1 MIAAMLLGAAVGA
14 VLFVLLLRL
23 MVPRPAAVV
32 ELALLDARHARD
44 AHTAADP
51 VPAGAPTGGRDD
63 LARRIGGWLAS
74 RSERLGVAYGAL
86 RQDLAITDGSFQ
98 VVLGRKLIL
107 AVAGLVIGVGLAA
120 AAGGLAGFSI
130 PAGSTMAAALAGAA
144 IGFFA
149 PDLRLRRLAQRR
161 RVEFRHALGAY
172 LDLTS
177 LEMAGSAAPAEA
189 LPAAARIGVSWP
201 FAIIRDTL
209 YRAARAGRSPWAALA
224 DLGTRIGVPELRD
237 LGGMIELVAHDGAR
251 VRSTLAARA
260 QTMRRREL
268 ADLQGNAGKAD
279 QSMRLAQILVA
290 FGFIIFIGYP
300 AFAAILNS

>member
-1 MIAAMLLGAAVGA
+1 MITAMLVGA
-14 VLFVLLLRL
+14 VMGASLFVLLLRL
-23 MVPRPAAVV
+23 AAPRTAPVV
-32 ELALLDARHARD
+32 ELALLDARHAVS
-44 AHTAADP
+44 ADVEP
-51 VPAGAPTGGRDD
+51 VAFDR
-63 LARRIGGWLAS
+63 LAGGWDSLAGRVGEWFAL
-74 RSERLGVAYGAL
+74 RSDRLGVGYAAL
-86 RQDLAITDGSFQ
+86 RQDLAITAGSLP

-107 AVAGLVIGVGLAA
+107 AVAGPVLGVGLTVVAS
-120 AAGGLAGFSI
+120 GWAGFHI
-130 PAGSTMAAALAGAA
+130 PAGSMVAAAIACAA
-144 IGFFA
+144 IGFFI
-149 PDLRLRRLAQRR
+149 PDLRIRREAHGR

-189 LPAAARIGVSWP
+189 LPTAARVGASWP
-201 FAIIRDTL
+201 FLLIRDTL
-209 YRAARAGRSPWAALA
+209 YRAARGGRSPWVALS
-224 DLGTRIGVPELRD
+224 DLGSRIGVPELRD

-300 AFAAILNS
+300 AFAVILNS

>member
-1 MIAAMLLGAAVGA
+1 MIVAMLVGGVMGA
-14 VLFVLLLRL
+14 VLFVLLLR
-23 MVPRPAAVV
+23 VVAPRPAPVV
-32 ELALLDARHARD
+32 ELALLDALHAGE
-44 AHTAADP
+44 AGSGVESVAAGRNDQ
-51 VPAGAPTGGRDD
+51 GRDV
-63 LARRIGGWLAS
+63 LAGRLGAWLAA
-74 RSERLGVAYGAL
+74 RSDRMGVGYTAL
-86 RQDLAITDGSFQ
+86 RQDLAITEENLQ

-107 AVAGLVIGVGLAA
+107 SVGGMLAA
-120 AAGGLAGFSI
+120 VGVTVLASGWAGFHI
-130 PAGSTMAAALAGAA
+130 PMGSTLAAALAGTA
-144 IGFFA
+144 IGFIT
-149 PDLRLRRLAQRR
+149 PDIRIRRQAHRR

-189 LPAAARIGVSWP
+189 LPAAARVGVSWP
-201 FAIIRDTL
+201 FLLIRDTL
-209 YRAARAGRSPWAALA
+209 YRAARGGRSPWGALSE
-224 DLGTRIGVPELRD
+224 LGTRIGVPELRD

-251 VRSTLAARA
+251 VRATLAARA

-290 FGFIIFIGYP
+290 LGFIIFIGYP

>member
-1 MIAAMLLGAAVGA
+1 MGLAYAALQ
-14 VLFVLLLRL
+14 
-23 MVPRPAAVV
+23 
-32 ELALLDARHARD
+32 
-44 AHTAADP
+44 
-51 VPAGAPTGGRDD
+51 
-63 LARRIGGWLAS
+63 
-74 RSERLGVAYGAL
+74 
-86 RQDLAITDGSFQ
+86 QDLAITDGSFQ
-98 VVLGRKLIL
+98 VVLRPKLIL
-107 AVAGLVIGVGLAA
+107 AVAGLMASVVLTV
-120 AAGGLAGFSI
+120 AAGVLAGFNI

-144 IGFFA
+144 VGFFA
-149 PDLRLRRLAQRR
+149 PDLRLRRQAQIR

-201 FAIIRDTL
+201 FALIRDTL
-209 YRAARAGRSPWAALA
+209 YRAARGGRSPWAALA
-224 DLGTRIGVPELRD
+224 DLGSRIGVPELSD

-268 ADLQGNAGKAD
+268 ADLQGNAGKAE